1 MSILE
6 KDKDLRVIIDPPV
19 HKFETTRKKTKAKET
34 FVTKLI
40 IEPYNYETKTQKKAK
55 TQFVCIGCEA
65 LNVQTRASAENI
77 LHGNETVK
85 PEYLLL
91 TWPKPEDH
99 CCVPSISY
107 SSAKQFTARL
117 YEKVKENPLL

>member
-40 IEPYNYETKTQKKAK
+40 IEPYIYKTKTQKKAK
-55 TQFVCIGCEA
+55 T
-65 LNVQTRASAENI
+65 
-77 LHGNETVK
+77 
-85 PEYLLL
+85 
-91 TWPKPEDH
+91 
-99 CCVPSISY
+99 
-107 SSAKQFTARL
+107 
-117 YEKVKENPLL
+117 